1 MNDQEKKSQQIV
13 IEKDAFRNLITH
25 TYRFGHLTLR
35 ETHQVMGICLGS
47 ISEDASYQVK
57 NAIPITHGNELMVG
71 NNQQINTVISKMK
84 EKYNTNELSVIG
96 LYSSHLEDKN
106 ELSEEEMNN
115 LVYFQKEVNPKSVYI
130 VINRNLI
137 QDDESFGL
145 RAYTLEGEVEGSN
158 VNVKG
163 VNIEIEEPK
172 SVLVYKWI
180 QKFVE
185 DYQKQTPIL
194 IKEVME
200 TEEKKEMDLQ
210 EIPQEGPKASEK
222 LFPESIYQNIKT
234 ELNKSLER
242 IVDQQLTTWNGELT
256 QGLMEGKH
264 HLLDSVIQ
272 IKENVP
278 RGINMIK
285 TRIGELINESLESFK
300 SIIYRHIKELD
311 NTDELF
317 NEIEIIF
324 NTTENKVA
332 EILNEQVGK
341 NYESIHKE
349 TKIIHDICET
359 LETEMTTIKDRL
371 EDVNILIDSDK
382 EKIMNQTKKFNET
395 LETKL
400 KDGNEDKVN
409 NLKEIRREIT
419 DMKENELQKLQ
430 DKLEELQKIGKKIK
444 EL

>member
-1 MNDQEKKSQQIV
+1 MNDQDKRSQQIV

-25 TYRFGHLTLR
+25 TYRFGHPALR
-35 ETHQVMGICLGS
+35 ETYRVMGICLGS

-71 NNQQINTVISKMK
+71 NDQQISAVISQMK

-96 LYSSHLEDKN
+96 LYSSQLEDKS

-115 LVYFQKEVNPKSVYI
+115 LVYFQKEVNPKSIYVI
-130 VINRNLI
+130 INRNLI

-145 RAYTLEGEVEGSN
+145 RAYTLEGEVEGLN
-158 VNVKG
+158 VNVKE

-172 SVLVYKWI
+172 SLLVYKWI

-222 LFPESIYQNIKT
+222 LFPESTFQNIKT

-264 HLLDSVIQ
+264 HLLDSAIQ

-300 SIIYRHIKELD
+300 STIYRHIKELD

-324 NTTENKVA
+324 KTTENKVA

-341 NYESIHKE
+341 NYDAIHKE
-349 TKIIHDICET
+349 TKIIHDISET
-359 LETEMTTIKDRL
+359 LKTEMTTIKDRL
-371 EDVNILIDSDK
+371 EDVNILIDGDK
-382 EKIMNQTKKFNET
+382 EKIVNQTKKFNET

-400 KDGNEDKVN
+400 KDANEDKVN

-419 DMKENELQKLQ
+419 EMKENELQKLQ
-430 DKLEELQKIGKKIK
+430 EKLEELHTIGKKIK